1 MNGKHDRNKR
11 SPSSENIVPPADV
24 EDGFQLL
31 GRSSSLMAGADTP
44 LITLADSINVIVK
57 RDSQRSLINGNPPS
71 PWMLDSVL
79 QSPMISSPHIITFPD
94 LAKRRKEQMKKY
106 EQGKMEIRLNKK
118 AIKKAERER
127 STSLG
132 DGPEEESFIKV
143 HTEDEQWERKREQ
156 KMKRAMVNSISDN
169 SLAYSADSSVTKYS
183 PTMDMLADLKREFA
197 KQTNPPGLSI
207 MYGIVNA
214 VIVVPV
220 IMSFGNIIYND
231 EFFRPYLPVLV
242 KMTVVSGTVHQL
254 CFSTFSTLP
263 FAVGSVQDAGLI
275 FLSTIATSIVRFCK
289 ERGCSDD
296 EILATTLV
304 GLSVFTACLGLSL
317 IIIGRLKLAQ
327 FVQKLPTPVVGG
339 YLAFIGFFCGQSALS
354 LLSGIQVSNPLEW
367 YKFMH
372 LKPAVLMAPGLIG
385 GFGIYVAVRK
395 IKHMAVL
402 PVSIALITVLFYAIL
417 YFADVSLDD
426 AKDIGLMSSAD
437 APPAWN
443 HTWDFI
449 KFELVVWEA
458 LPRQAFTV
466 CSMIFVVAL
475 SSSLDIAAIDLE
487 VSKPLAYNYE
497 LKMIGW
503 SNLISGL
510 TGGYTG
516 SYIFSQSIFSL
527 RAGIRSRL
535 AGYVTAIIQAIT
547 IVMPISILAFVP
559 NFIFASLLIMICVDL
574 MIEWLWDVRKK
585 LTTSE
590 YSVALMTFTLIQA
603 LGVEYGIF
611 AGLAYHLILGK
622 LGFHTMSTSKPVH
635 EVNINETSPMTE
647 GYGKGDYNSVE
658 DFEVGLSLEEPHK

>member
-1 MNGKHDRNKR
+1 MNEQHGRN
-11 SPSSENIVPPADV
+11 STTSSSKNMSPADV
-24 EDGFQLL
+24 IASEEDGFQPLQ
-31 GRSSSLMAGADTP
+31 RISSLMAGEDTP
-44 LITLADSINVIVK
+44 LDTLADSIKMIVR
-57 RDSQRSLINGNPPS
+57 RDSKRSLYNGNPPS
-71 PWMLDSVL
+71 PWTLDSVL
-79 QSPMISSPHIITFPD
+79 HSPMISSPHMMKFPD
-94 LAKRRKEQMKKY
+94 LAKRRKEQLRKY
-106 EQGKMEIRLNKK
+106 EQGKVK
-118 AIKKAERER
+118 AKLIQKSKRDR

-132 DGPEEESFIKV
+132 QELEEESFIKV
-143 HTEDEQWERKREQ
+143 HTEDEQWERKRQQ
-156 KMKRAMVNSISDN
+156 KMKQVLVNSSSES
-169 SLAYSADSSVTKYS
+169 SLAYSADSTGTQYS
-183 PTMDMLADLKREFA
+183 PTLDMVAELKREFA

-214 VIVVPV
+214 VIVLPV
-220 IMSFGNIIYND
+220 IMSFGNIIYHD
-231 EFFRPYLPVLV
+231 DFFRPYLPVLV
-242 KMTVVSGTVHQL
+242 KMTVVSGIVHQL

-275 FLSTIATSIVRFCK
+275 FLSTIATSIARFCQA
-289 ERGCSDD
+289 RGCSDD

-304 GLSVFTACLGLSL
+304 GLSIFTACLGLGL
-317 IIIGRLKLAQ
+317 IIIGKLKLAQ

-354 LLSGIQVSNPLEW
+354 LLSGIQVSNPLQW

-372 LKPAVLMAPGLIG
+372 LKPVLLMAPGLIG
-385 GFGIYVAVRK
+385 GCGIYVAVRK

-402 PVSIALITVLFYAIL
+402 PVSIALIMTSFYVIL
-417 YFADVSLDD
+417 HFAGVTLED
-426 AKDIGLMSSAD
+426 AKDMGLMSRAD

-458 LPRQAFTV
+458 LPSQALTV

-487 VSKPLAYNYE
+487 VPKPLAYNYE

-535 AGYVTAIIQAIT
+535 AGYVTALIQAIT
-547 IVMPISILAFVP
+547 VVMPISILAFVP

-590 YSVALMTFTLIQA
+590 YSVALMTFTFIQA

-611 AGLAYHLILGK
+611 AGLGYHLILGK
-622 LGFHTMSTSKPVH
+622 LGFNNTSTSKPVH
-635 EVNINETSPMTE
+635 EVNINEISPMM
-647 GYGKGDYNSVE
+647 KGNEKDDYNSVD
-658 DFEVGLSLEEPHK
+658 DFEVGLSLEEPLK